1 MTSLPDIQLY
11 FWKGLWCIELDRV
24 IAFSPLKSV
33 VKLPVSFK
41 IDNLDKFRL
50 VSMVHLYVK
59 FRFKH

>member
-1 MTSLPDIQLY
+1 VVQ
-11 FWKGLWCIELDRV
+11 RV

-33 VKLPVSFK
+33 VKLPVSYK

-59 FRFKH
+59 FRFKHENFMN